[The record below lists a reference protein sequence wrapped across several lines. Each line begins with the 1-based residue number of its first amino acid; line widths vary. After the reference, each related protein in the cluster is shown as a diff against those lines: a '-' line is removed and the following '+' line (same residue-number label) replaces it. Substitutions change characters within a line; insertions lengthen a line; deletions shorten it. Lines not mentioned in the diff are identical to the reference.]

1 MKVAVRR
8 GVGAR
13 VDMASLDCE
22 KVSPPVHSPFPSASC
37 HLFPRQQRYKL
48 QKKEEKKG
56 ARGKSAHCT
65 VAEQTFKGLLPGMRG
80 GGGGWWR
87 WCRGNCWGRKAA
99 AWCGSGSLQT
109 EERPFP
115 LPFSLSFSL
124 FIHPPPLSIWC
135 SGGETASIS
144 SWPASQRKTLSV
156 AFCAASAPSARTP
169 PCAAQVLINCHHLPH
184 FSRPPPRHET
194 HTHWHKAPVL
204 SSAITRTIA
213 EPQEWEMGRQ
223 RERANGWRNEWL
235 GVWADEENKW
245 QRTLLHLVS
254 DWQVETVCQWNN
266 LSALKGKSSILF

>member
-1 MKVAVRR
+1 
-8 GVGAR
+8 
-13 VDMASLDCE
+13 MASLDCE

-48 QKKEEKKG
+48 QRKEEKKG
-56 ARGKSAHCT
+56 EKVRIAQLQSKPLKAYSLGWEEGEGGDGDDVGGT
-65 VAEQTFKGLLPGMRG
+65 AEGEKPLLGVEVEA
-80 GGGGWWR
+80 
-87 WCRGNCWGRKAA
+87 CRQRKD
-99 AWCGSGSLQT
+99 
-109 EERPFP
+109 P
-115 LPFSLSFSL
+115 SLSPSLSL
-124 FIHPPPLSIWC
+124 FLSLSIPPPLSIWC

-156 AFCAASAPSARTP
+156 AFCAASPPSARTP

-184 FSRPPPRHET
+184 FSRLPPRRQT

-254 DWQVETVCQWNN
+254 DWQVETVFQWNN
-266 LSALKGKSSILF
+266 LSALKGKSWILF